1 MYLYK
6 YRDDHVEVLKKK
18 IEENEIKNKEN
29 KDSLGLLRFLF
40 TFENLGNIQLKI
52 IDIEKAS
59 LK

>member
-29 KDSLGLLRFLF
+29 KDSLGLLRFLL